1 MHFTSREYE
10 NPFLDSGSQ
19 VCRVEEHFSSLTAF
33 LSPDAVS
40 NALSQCVFKVAW
52 NSQAAS
58 WGTYCSQDTVEK
70 TRWDLTSHHTAT
82 RHLSA
87 ISVLPLFSVLQAQ
100 KSHLSP
106 PTRWSPDHF
115 VVSGREPRLH
125 RAGSC
130 WEGMARV
137 YQHQPGSP
145 PPSGASFLAPH
156 VVCKY
161 LPWRDWGRTCFSA
174 EGEAPA
180 SELLL

>member
-1 MHFTSREYE
+1 MYVCIGYRSYAFHFKRVWKS
-10 NPFLDSGSQ
+10 FFDSG

-52 NSQAAS
+52 N
-58 WGTYCSQDTVEK
+58 GTYCSQDTVQE
-70 TRWDLTSHHTAT
+70 TRWGLMSHHTAT

-87 ISVLPLFSVLQAQ
+87 VSVLPQFSVLQAR

-115 VVSGREPRLH
+115 VVSGWEPRLH
-125 RAGSC
+125 CAGSC

-137 YQHQPGSP
+137 YQHHPGSP
-145 PPSGASFLAPH
+145 PPSRASFLATD
-156 VVCKY
+156 VICKY
-161 LPWRDWGRTCFSA
+161 LPWQLWRETG
-174 EGEAPA
+174 GELA
-180 SELLL
+180 LV